1 MSDLNRIVTKLAEA
15 ARHVI
20 LTGEGITQLDEA
32 LSEYDKF
39 SELADVVVDSDNDTY
54 YGGCCDG
61 DTGC

>member
-1 MSDLNRIVTKLAEA
+1 MSDLNKIVTKLAEA

-39 SELADVVVDSDNDTY
+39 SELADDATFGAVTKKIKDVLA
-54 YGGCCDG
+54 
-61 DTGC
+61 